1 MEKVILR
8 ADLAR
13 LFQRSPRWISKL
25 VDQGM
30 PREIGGGY
38 DVAKCMWWYI
48 RHLQRELERRELTPD
63 DVPLR
68 RERLRL
74 VTAQADREEYELKQ
88 RRAQLAPAEVLAEFE
103 RGICDRITRAA
114 LAMVDDLAPQLEGL
128 NRRTIRVKVDFAVR
142 DMLTRLSKSEASGS
156 PIDGQAS

>member
-1 MEKVILR
+1 M
-8 ADLAR
+8 
-13 LFQRSPRWISKL
+13 
-25 VDQGM
+25 
-30 PREIGGGY
+30 
-38 DVAKCMWWYI
+38 
-48 RHLQRELERRELTPD
+48 
-63 DVPLR
+63 
-68 RERLRL
+68 